1 MLDLG
6 DDAIDRPSCGRGREP
21 AARSS
26 RRPEDA
32 TFAKLLALLE
42 ELGNL
47 SLEEAEIFFRKKN
60 EIWEMTS
67 GDPEFPAEKT
77 FKTVEE
83 LAASADPETG
93 FPPSGV

>member
-1 MLDLG
+1 MISVTTLSIARHAEEGENRLRAAV
-6 DDAIDRPSCGRGREP
+6 DAL
-21 AARSS
+21 
-26 RRPEDA
+26 EDA

>member
-1 MLDLG
+1 MISVTTPSIARHAEEGENRLRAAV
-6 DDAIDRPSCGRGREP
+6 DAL
-21 AARSS
+21 
-26 RRPEDA
+26 EDA